1 MIWSDLSQD
10 LSIFD
15 QLQIIAKHK
24 SIVFQHRYV
33 LLYFL
38 YNIKKEVSVV
48 MHSDYTKWIFGLYA
62 AGNVGEHVAKK

>member
-1 MIWSDLSQD
+1 MIQSDLSQG

-24 SIVFQHRYV
+24 SIVFQHGYI

-48 MHSDYTKWIFGLYA
+48 MHSDYTKWI
-62 AGNVGEHVAKK
+62 